1 MNAVEQI
8 KKEFML
14 AGYTLEESEQLTNI
28 AIQYDDP
35 MKPVSASEATE
46 TLMQAMQRFGCDTKD
61 VERNLI

>member
-14 AGYTLEESEQLTNI
+14 AEYTPEESEQLANI

-35 MKPVSASEATE
+35 MKPVSVSEATE
-46 TLMQAMQRFGCDTKD
+46 MLMQAMKPFKCGTKD
-61 VERNLI
+61 VEKRLK